1 MDHPSQSLAASRE
14 PPVLGPEKGSVPVCP
29 ECPPPCAAVPAPPA
43 GIGPA
48 WGPAC
53 SASLVPEPETPGTT
67 SWRAPALQ
75 PPVTTPGDSP
85 SHLQGLRF
93 SAVSSC
99 HPLTLRVSPR
109 PTATAL
115 ALARGPDLVQGM
127 LRPAQ
132 RSEPPEAGP
141 PALGVA
147 ASGAALSFREEE
159 PSPCPVGLAEALP
172 ALQWFAGGEDLSGGV
187 DGYQDSLG
195 LEEKDTSAKP

>member
-1 MDHPSQSLAASRE
+1 MS
-14 PPVLGPEKGSVPVCP
+14 
-29 ECPPPCAAVPAPPA
+29 AVPFLWAWHVACWVDGVQSVCLEKLNGGEQSTAQGGDGPVPGHTAVDGRAPFSSRPS
-43 GIGPA
+43 GRGLSPSPSM
-48 WGPAC
+48 WPCDHVQPQVRTGGSGDSPFL
-53 SASLVPEPETPGTT
+53 SLVP
-67 SWRAPALQ
+67 LQ
-75 PPVTTPGDSP
+75 
-85 SHLQGLRF
+85 
-93 SAVSSC
+93 
-99 HPLTLRVSPR
+99 TLRVSPC

-172 ALQWFAGGEDLSGGV
+172 ALQWFAGGEDLPGGV